1 LPVIAAE
8 PYFRSALAVA
18 ETLRQPGRAALLL
31 LNLGI
36 VLSFMG
42 RFEEAKATDAPYEV
56 EIVDYH

>member
-1 LPVIAAE
+1 LQPSPI
-8 PYFRSALAVA
+8 FVA
-18 ETLRQPGRAALLL
+18 HWPSPKRCASRAALLL